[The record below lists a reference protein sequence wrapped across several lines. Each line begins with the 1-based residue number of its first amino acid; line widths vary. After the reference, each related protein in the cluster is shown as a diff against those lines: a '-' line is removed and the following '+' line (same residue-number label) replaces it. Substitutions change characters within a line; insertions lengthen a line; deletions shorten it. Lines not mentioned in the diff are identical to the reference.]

1 MSGLQISVPGHGR
14 WLPLPLEGDIDAQAS
29 AAASALT
36 RQASGDRMED
46 VAALIAGSART
57 VLRQAGRLAQDGI
70 VTALA
75 WSLLPAPGVLQPG
88 PVALL
93 RLFPLAPTASDD
105 DVLTTVVDV
114 SADRHGDI
122 DVDRLDTASGPAL
135 TVRWR
140 PAVRGEDGIRM
151 VHEQRAVLWPDRE
164 HEVVLVLSLYVVDL
178 VDGASAGEPL
188 QELATAVRW
197 SLS

>member
-1 MSGLQISVPGHGR
+1 MSGLQISIPGHGR
-14 WLPLPLEGDIDAQAS
+14 WLPLPLEGDVDAQAL
-29 AAASALT
+29 AAARALT
-36 RQASGDRMED
+36 QQSSGDRVED

-57 VLRQAGRLAQDGI
+57 VQRRAERLALDGI
-70 VTALA
+70 LTALA

-93 RLFPLAPTASDD
+93 RLFPLAPTAGDD
-105 DVLTTVVDV
+105 DVLTTVVDL

-140 PAVRGEDGIRM
+140 PAVRGEDGIRQ

-164 HEVVLVLSLYVVDL
+164 HEVVLVLSIYVVDL

-188 QELATAVRW
+188 QELATTVRW

>member
-14 WLPLPLEGDIDAQAS
+14 WLPLPLEGDVDAQAL
-29 AAASALT
+29 ASARALT
-36 RQASGDRMED
+36 GQASQDRVED
-46 VAALIAGSART
+46 LAALIAGTART
-57 VLRQAGRLAQDGI
+57 VLRRAEPLAEQGI
-70 VTALA
+70 PTFLA
-75 WSLLPAPGVLQPG
+75 WSLLPGPGILQPG

-93 RLFPLAPTASDD
+93 RGFPLAATATDD
-105 DVLTTVVDV
+105 DVLTTVVDLA
-114 SADRHGDI
+114 ADRHGDV

-140 PAVRGEDGIRM
+140 PAVRGEDGVRT

-188 QELATAVRW
+188 HELAAGVRW
-197 SLS
+197 SL